1 MKVLLSWLREF
12 APGIDGD
19 PGALSDVLSA
29 LGLTVEEMTV
39 TGAMPGGVVLGRVLD
54 LRPHPDAD
62 RIQLVDVD
70 DGSGSTLQVC
80 CGAFNMAV
88 GDLVPLARV
97 GTVMPSGLE
106 IARRKLRGQTSDG
119 MCCSEIEL
127 DLGADAEGIMILNDR
142 VAPGAEPGAPLAEAV
157 GLEPDVLWDL
167 DVGANRPD
175 ALSVMGVA
183 RDLAAGLGVAF
194 DPPDWSTPASGPGI
208 SEAVD
213 VEIVDPTLC
222 GRFVGRVLRHAPAGS
237 SPPWMANRLTA
248 LGQRPINSIVDISN
262 YVMLE
267 LGQPSHTFDLGRVSG
282 ARIRARRAH
291 DGETIVTLD
300 GQHRILATGD
310 GVIADGDDGV
320 IGIAGVMGGASTEID
335 ADTTD
340 VLVEMA
346 WWDPP
351 SISRTAKRLNLSS
364 EAATRFRRGA
374 DWGYNVER
382 CMNRFVQLAAE
393 QGAEVAPGTIDERG
407 NLPDRRPLRVR
418 TSRVNSLLGTSLS
431 AEVMAGH
438 LGSIGFGA
446 DLSHDGAGIDVTIPT
461 WRWDTETETD
471 IAEEVARL
479 HGYENIERTV
489 PTANEAGGLSAY
501 QRDRR
506 LVREVLVGAG
516 CCETQPMPFVA
527 PGALAAVGLAEDGV
541 TLSNPVDDS
550 ESVLRTSLLPGQL
563 GAVAYNQRHFNAD
576 VRLFEIGRVYLP
588 ASEGQLLPDEREFLA
603 VALSGEEAPAAVAVL
618 DLLAEALALPAVE
631 LRQPVS
637 FVETFCEKVRG
648 ASGEPVPREVH
659 PTRSAEV
666 VVAGRTR
673 GVVGEV
679 DSAVLESCGVSGR
692 VAWLQLD
699 LQEVLEG
706 PRTRRRY
713 RPVSKYPPSD
723 VDLAFVVPDEVAA
736 VDVERALRTAAGP
749 LLARL
754 ELRDVHRDSHTPDGT
769 RSLAYRLTLQ
779 ALDRTLDEAGVTE
792 ARRRCIEETV
802 RLPGV
807 SLSRGLAPSAIDETA
822 RGGSLS
828 GPQALTV
835 DIDET
840 RLSFKTDWGTFSA
853 DRLSPGTRLLLDRA
867 PPLTGDES
875 RVLDLGCGWGAIACV
890 FALRHPEAEVLAVD
904 VNPRALKLTREN
916 AATNRALN
924 VTVTHPDDVDPD
936 GRFERVLCFP
946 PIPTRGK
953 GEQVRREVLSTWLP
967 RLTPAGRAHLVVP
980 DDPASDSLVA
990 WLTLDNRVT
999 TLTSEAGF
1007 RLLEVQPR
1015 DASAY
1020 S

>member
-12 APGIDGD
+12 APGIEGD
-19 PGALSDVLSA
+19 PDALSDVLSA
-29 LGLTVEEMTV
+29 LGLTVEAMAV

-88 GDLVPLARV
+88 DDLVPLARV

-106 IARRKLRGQTSDG
+106 IARRKLRGQTSEG

-127 DLGADAEGIMILNDR
+127 DMGDDAEGIMILNDR
-142 VAPGAEPGAPLAEAV
+142 VAAGAEPGTPLAEAL

-194 DPPDWSTPASGPGI
+194 EPPDWSTPASGPDI

-213 VEIVDPTLC
+213 VKIVDPTLC
-222 GRFVGRVLRHAPAGS
+222 GRFVGRVLRNVPAGS
-237 SPPWMANRLTA
+237 SPPWMANRLMA

-267 LGQPSHTFDLGRVSG
+267 LGQPSHTFDLGRVQG
-282 ARIRARRAH
+282 ARIRVRRAR
-291 DGETIVTLD
+291 DGESITTLD
-300 GQHRILATGD
+300 GQHRALSTGD
-310 GVIADGDDGV
+310 GVIADGEDGV

-335 ADTTD
+335 AGTTD

-364 EAATRFRRGA
+364 EASTRFRRGA

-382 CMNRFVQLAAE
+382 CMNRFVQLAVE
-393 QGAEVAPGTIDERG
+393 QGAEVAPGMIDERG

-418 TSRVNSLLGTSLS
+418 AARVNSLLGTGLS
-431 AEVMAGH
+431 AEQMAGH
-438 LGSIGFGA
+438 LRSIGFGV
-446 DLSHDGAGIDVTIPT
+446 DSAGDAELDVTIPS

-471 IAEEVARL
+471 VSEEVARL

-489 PTANEAGGLSAY
+489 PTGNEAGGLSPY
-501 QRDRR
+501 QKDRR

-527 PGALAAVGLAEDGV
+527 PGALAAVGLAEDGI

-550 ESVLRTSLLPGQL
+550 QSVLRTSLLPGQL
-563 GAVAYNQRHFNAD
+563 GAVAYNQRHFNGD
-576 VRLFEIGRVYLP
+576 VRLFEIGHVYLP
-588 ASEGQLLPDEREFLA
+588 VPEGQLLPDEREFLA

-631 LRQPVS
+631 LRSAELP
-637 FVETFCEKVRG
+637 G
-648 ASGEPVPREVH
+648 MH

-666 VVAGRTR
+666 VVAGRAR
-673 GVVGEV
+673 GAVGEV
-679 DSAVLESCGVSGR
+679 DPEVLEACGVSGR
-692 VAWLQLD
+692 VAWLQID
-699 LQEVLEG
+699 LQQVLEG

-723 VDLAFVVPDEVAA
+723 VDLAFVVPDDVAA
-736 VDVERALRTAAGP
+736 AQVERALRASAGS
-749 LLARL
+749 LLTRV
-754 ELRDVHRDSHTPDGT
+754 ELFDSYRGSGVPEGS
-769 RSLAYRLTLQ
+769 RSLAYRLRFQ
-779 ALDRTLDEAGVTE
+779 APDRTLTDAEVAEV
-792 ARRRCIEETV
+792 RQRC
-802 RLPGV
+802 
-807 SLSRGLAPSAIDETA
+807 IDETS
-822 RGGSLS
+822 R
-828 GPQALTV
+828 
-835 DIDET
+835 
-840 RLSFKTDWGTFSA
+840 R
-853 DRLSPGTRLLLDRA
+853 
-867 PPLTGDES
+867 TG
-875 RVLDLGCGWGAIACV
+875 AT
-890 FALRHPEAEVLAVD
+890 LR
-904 VNPRALKLTREN
+904 
-916 AATNRALN
+916 
-924 VTVTHPDDVDPD
+924 
-936 GRFERVLCFP
+936 
-946 PIPTRGK
+946 
-953 GEQVRREVLSTWLP
+953 S
-967 RLTPAGRAHLVVP
+967 
-980 DDPASDSLVA
+980 
-990 WLTLDNRVT
+990 
-999 TLTSEAGF
+999 
-1007 RLLEVQPR
+1007 
-1015 DASAY
+1015 
-1020 S
+1020 

>member
-12 APGIDGD
+12 APDIDGD
-19 PGALSDVLSA
+19 PDALSDVLSA

-39 TGAMPGGVVLGRVLD
+39 TGAVPGGVVLGRVLD

-106 IARRKLRGQTSDG
+106 IARRKLRGQTSEG

-127 DLGADAEGIMILNDR
+127 DMGADAEGIMILNDR
-142 VAPGAEPGAPLAEAV
+142 IASGAEPGTPLAEAL

-194 DPPDWSTPASGPGI
+194 EPPDWSTAASGPDI
-208 SEAVD
+208 TESAA

-222 GRFVGRVLRHAPAGS
+222 GRFVGRVLRNAPQGS

-248 LGQRPINSIVDISN
+248 LGMRPINLVVDIAN

-267 LGQPSHTFDLGRVSG
+267 LGQSSHTFDLGRVAGS
-282 ARIRARRAH
+282 RIRVRRAR
-291 DGETIVTLD
+291 DGETITTLD
-300 GQHRILATGD
+300 GVNRSLAAGD

-335 ADTTD
+335 AGTTD

-382 CMNRFVQLAAE
+382 CMNRFVQLAVE
-393 QGAEVAPGTIDERG
+393 QGAEVAPGMIDERG
-407 NLPDRRPLRVR
+407 DLPDRRPLRVR
-418 TSRVNSLLGTSLS
+418 TARVNSLLGTGLS
-431 AEVMAGH
+431 AGEMADH
-438 LGSIGFGA
+438 LRSIGFGA
-446 DLSHDGAGIDVTIPT
+446 DPAGSAELDVTIPT

-471 IAEEVARL
+471 ISEEVARL

-489 PTANEAGGLSAY
+489 PTANEAGGLSIY
-501 QRDRR
+501 QKDRR
-506 LVREVLVGAG
+506 LVRDVLVGAG
-516 CCETQPMPFVA
+516 CNEILPMPFVA
-527 PGALAAVGLAEDGV
+527 PGALAAVGLPEDGI
-541 TLSNPVDDS
+541 TLSNPVDDG

-563 GAVAYNQRHFNAD
+563 GAVAYNQRHFNGD
-576 VRLFEIGRVYLP
+576 VRLFEIGHVYLP
-588 ASEGQLLPDEREFLA
+588 APEGQLLPDEREFLA

-631 LRQPVS
+631 
-637 FVETFCEKVRG
+637 VRAAALPG
-648 ASGEPVPREVH
+648 MH

-666 VVAGRTR
+666 VVAGRER
-673 GVVGEV
+673 GAVGEV
-679 DSAVLESCGVSGR
+679 DPEVLEACGVSGR

-699 LQEVLEG
+699 LQQVLEG

-723 VDLAFVVPDEVAA
+723 VDLAFVVPDGVAA
-736 VDVERALRTAAGP
+736 VQVERALRASAGS
-749 LLARL
+749 LLARI
-754 ELRDVHRDSHTPDGT
+754 ELFDVYRGPGVPEGS
-769 RSLAYRLTLQ
+769 RSLAYRLRFQ
-779 ALDRTLDEAGVTE
+779 APDRTLTDTE
-792 ARRRCIEETV
+792 VAEIRQRC
-802 RLPGV
+802 
-807 SLSRGLAPSAIDETA
+807 IDETS
-822 RGGSLS
+822 R
-828 GPQALTV
+828 
-835 DIDET
+835 
-840 RLSFKTDWGTFSA
+840 R
-853 DRLSPGTRLLLDRA
+853 
-867 PPLTGDES
+867 TG
-875 RVLDLGCGWGAIACV
+875 AT
-890 FALRHPEAEVLAVD
+890 LR
-904 VNPRALKLTREN
+904 T
-916 AATNRALN
+916 
-924 VTVTHPDDVDPD
+924 
-936 GRFERVLCFP
+936 
-946 PIPTRGK
+946 
-953 GEQVRREVLSTWLP
+953 
-967 RLTPAGRAHLVVP
+967 
-980 DDPASDSLVA
+980 
-990 WLTLDNRVT
+990 
-999 TLTSEAGF
+999 
-1007 RLLEVQPR
+1007 
-1015 DASAY
+1015 
-1020 S
+1020 